1 MTIPLP
7 SNIQLLVKHNTHPGL
22 AIDKYVD
29 SYGLHGG
36 WSENVQ
42 KPALNQLVKLSKFEP
57 AELHYTSL
65 QNRHKKTMG
74 DLGAILFEAVTTNPL
89 AIHLARGSALENA
102 GICLH
107 PIHGFVYL
115 PGSGLKGMSR
125 AFAETQWLD
134 RQPDKI
140 VAWQT
145 IEQVFGWAPNSD
157 DNKSWKPDG
166 IPKREKDD
174 KESAGNII
182 FHDAWPS
189 KWPSIQMD
197 ILNNHHSKY
206 YSSKINNDA
215 PGDWEEPIPV
225 YFPSIAAGASFV
237 FFISLRKTQNPQTDE
252 KLKKVAIE
260 WLIGAL
266 NLNGAGAKTASGYGR
281 FEIPSSIAIPKL
293 ASSDNYLEFKTT
305 LELVTPAFLAGA
317 LAGAMQT
324 KEDCNLRPATI
335 KGLLRWWWRS
345 MHSGFVSVNEL
356 RNLETILWGDTK
368 TSGGISLSIKKLN
381 VNLAPETFAKMKIAE
396 VNNLPHPP
404 NRKTSQGLSYSSYG
418 MAENGK
424 PQRFFAPPKS
434 SWEITIFAR
443 KLKIDNLKPPK
454 IFEIP
459 ASMVMDQAKLALW
472 WLCYLGGVGAKSR
485 KGFGSFQ
492 MPKELSELDGRKF
505 NTPFGSPL
513 REKLE
518 LPSNSFV
525 ENNAVSP
532 SLRLMATFLGGSDG
546 ITETKDSVSN
556 NPWVVLDK
564 IGSSIQSFA
573 QKYKHRREKKAL
585 GLPRKIGDPA
595 SGTFR
600 CDLERHSSPAFFHC
614 FKKDENNIS
623 VRWGAF
629 PSPRLP
635 DIQTSK
641 DFLREF
647 IQDFSI

>member
-7 SNIQLLVKHNTHPGL
+7 SNIQLLVKQNTHPGL

-42 KPALNQLVKLSKFEP
+42 KPALNNLVKLSKIEP

-65 QNRHKKTMG
+65 QNRHKTTMA

-89 AIHLARGSALENA
+89 AIHLAKGSALENA

-166 IPKREKDD
+166 IPKRGKDD

-189 KWPSIQMD
+189 KWPSIQID

-252 KLKKVAIE
+252 ILKKLAIE

-281 FEIPSSIAIPKL
+281 FEIPSSLVMPNL
-293 ASSDNYLEFKTT
+293 GSSDNYLEFKAT

-317 LAGAMQT
+317 MQT
-324 KEDCNLRPATI
+324 KEDCDLRPATM
-335 KGLLRWWWRS
+335 KGLLRWWWRT
-345 MHSGFVSVNEL
+345 MHSGFITVNEL
-356 RNLETILWGDTK
+356 RNLESLLWGDTNN
-368 TSGGISLSIKKLN
+368 SGAISISLNKVDN
-381 VNLAPETFAKMKIAE
+381 GVMPEQFGKVGIARK
-396 VNNLPHPP
+396 NNLPLPP
-404 NRKTSQGLSYSSYG
+404 NKKTTQGLFYSSYG

-424 PQRFFAPPKS
+424 PQRWYAPQKSAWDIRIFVRNLKIKASKS
-434 SWEITIFAR
+434 SVI
-443 KLKIDNLKPPK
+443 LN
-454 IFEIP
+454 IP
-459 ASMVMDQAKLALW
+459 ANMVMDQAKLSLW

-485 KGFGSFQ
+485 KGFGSLQ

-518 LPSNSFV
+518 LPSNFFI

-532 SLRLMATFLGGSDG
+532 SLRLMATFLGEGDG

-564 IGSSIQSFA
+564 IGYSIQSFA
-573 QKYKHRREKKAL
+573 QRYKHRREKKAL

-629 PSPRLP
+629 PSSRLP

-647 IQDFSI
+647 LQDFSI

>member
-7 SNIQLLVKHNTHPGL
+7 NNIQLLVKHNTHPGL

-42 KPALNQLVKLSKFEP
+42 KPALTQLVKLSKFEP
-57 AELHYTSL
+57 AELNYTSL

-74 DLGAILFEAVTTNPL
+74 ELGAILFEAVTTNPL

-134 RQPDKI
+134 RQPDKT

-145 IEQVFGWAPNSD
+145 IEQVFGWAPGSD
-157 DNKSWKPDG
+157 EKKSWKPG
-166 IPKREKDD
+166 SIPKREKDD

-225 YFPSIAAGASFV
+225 YFPSISAGASFV
-237 FFISLRKTQNPQTDE
+237 FFISLRKTQSPQTDE
-252 KLKKVAIE
+252 KLKNVAIE

-281 FEIPSSIAIPKL
+281 FEIPSSITIPKL
-293 ASSDNYLEFKTT
+293 ASSDKYLEFKAT

-317 LAGAMQT
+317 MQT
-324 KEDCNLRPATI
+324 KEECDLRPATM

-345 MHSGFVSVNEL
+345 MHSGFITVDQLRILENE
-356 RNLETILWGDTK
+356 LWGDTK
-368 TSGGISLSIKKLN
+368 TGGTISISIKKLPPHLPPVIFDKSKILSQISPN
-381 VNLAPETFAKMKIAE
+381 QRRGKVNM
-396 VNNLPHPP
+396 
-404 NRKTSQGLSYSSYG
+404 GLSYSSYG
-418 MAENGK
+418 MDEEEK
-424 PQRFFAPPKS
+424 IKRYFAPQQS
-434 SWEITIFAR
+434 SWEIKVFAR
-443 KLKIDNLKPPK
+443 ELKP
-454 IFEIP
+454 FGIP
-459 ASMVMDQAKLALW
+459 ASMVLDQAKASLW
-472 WLCYLGGVGAKSR
+472 WLCYLGGVGAKNR
-485 KGFGSFQ
+485 KGFGSFL
-492 MPKELSELDGRKF
+492 MPREFENFKGKQF
-505 NTPFGSPL
+505 NTNFGKAFRKAFNYPEDAFN
-513 REKLE
+513 EK
-518 LPSNSFV
+518 
-525 ENNAVSP
+525 NALSP
-532 SLRLMATFLGGSDG
+532 SLRLLLLNNIFEDKDG
-546 ITETKDSVSN
+546 ICEVKTDIDNAWK
-556 NPWVVLDK
+556 VLNR
-564 IGSSIQSFA
+564 IGEAMQSFA
-573 QKYKHRREKKAL
+573 KDKDRRKNMEAIEAL
-585 GLPRKIGDPA
+585 GLPRNSKKIINKLP
-595 SGTFR
+595 
-600 CDLERHSSPAFFHC
+600 RHSSPVIFHC
-614 FKKDENNIS
+614 FKEANMIS
-623 VRWGAF
+623 VRFGAF
-629 PSPRLP
+629 PSPKLP
-635 DIQTSK
+635 ELNKSK
-641 DFLREF
+641 IYLLDFLNH
-647 IQDFSI
+647 INQTL

>member
-42 KPALNQLVKLSKFEP
+42 KPALTQLVKLSKFEP
-57 AELHYTSL
+57 AELHYKSL
-65 QNRHKKTMG
+65 QSRHKKTMG

-134 RQPDKI
+134 RQPDKT

-145 IEQVFGWAPNSD
+145 IEQVFGWAPGSD
-157 DNKSWKPDG
+157 EKKSWKPG
-166 IPKREKDD
+166 SIPKREKDD
-174 KESAGNII
+174 KETAGKII

-215 PGDWEEPIPV
+215 PGDWEEPIPN
-225 YFPSIAAGASFV
+225 YFPSISAGASFM
-237 FFISLRKTQNPQTDE
+237 FFISLRKTQSPQTDE
-252 KLKKVAIE
+252 KLKKLAIE

-293 ASSDNYLEFKTT
+293 ASSDNYLEFKTI

-317 LAGAMQT
+317 MQT
-324 KEDCNLRPATI
+324 KEECDLRPATM

-381 VNLAPETFAKMKIAE
+381 VNLAPETFAKMQIAK
-396 VNNLPHPP
+396 VNNLPPPP
-404 NRKTSQGLSYSSYG
+404 NKRTTQGLFYSSYG
-418 MAENGK
+418 MAEKEK
-424 PQRFFAPPKS
+424 PIRWYAAPNS
-434 SWEITIFAR
+434 SWEITLFAR

-485 KGFGSFQ
+485 KGFGSLQ
-492 MPKELSELDGRKF
+492 MPEKLSELEGRKF
-505 NTPFGSPL
+505 NSLFGSPL
-513 REKLE
+513 REKLGF
-518 LPSNSFV
+518 PSNSFI
-525 ENNAVSP
+525 ENNAISP
-532 SLRLMATFLGGSDG
+532 SLRLMLLNTFQDNEPG
-546 ITETKDSVSN
+546 ITELESQSP

-564 IGSSIQSFA
+564 IGSAIQRFA
-573 QKYKHRREKKAL
+573 QSYSKRLEKKAL
-585 GLPRKIGDPA
+585 GLPRKIGHPA
-595 SGTFR
+595 SGSFR
-600 CDLERHSSPAFFHC
+600 CDLERHSSPGIFHC
-614 FKKDENNIS
+614 FKKDDFNFS
-623 VRWGAF
+623 VRFGAF

-635 DIQTSK
+635 DLQTSK
-641 DFLREF
+641 DFLLKF
-647 IQDFSI
+647 LQDFSI